1 MNFVYLPKAGI
12 PMVAALI
19 GYLAYGGDLMRLQMS
34 CWILI
39 NSSDI
44 IVISF

>member
-19 GYLAYGGDLMRLQMS
+19 GYLAYCGDLMRLQMS

-39 NSSDI
+39 NPVHI
-44 IVISF
+44 IVFSY